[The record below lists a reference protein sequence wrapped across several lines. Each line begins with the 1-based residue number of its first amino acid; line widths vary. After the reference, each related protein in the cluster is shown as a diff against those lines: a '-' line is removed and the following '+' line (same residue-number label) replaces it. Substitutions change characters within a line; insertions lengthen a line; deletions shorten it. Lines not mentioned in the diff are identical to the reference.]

1 MSEETSVRASID
13 TSSAHELLSRL
24 RDDHEHLIQ
33 LLVRMVEAESPSTDA
48 ESQRAVQG
56 ILTEELENLG
66 FDVQLTEG
74 KQTGGYLVAR
84 PLGRSGDRP
93 AQLLLG
99 HCDTVWPLG
108 TLETMPISIREGRM
122 TGPGVYDMK
131 AGLVQVI
138 GALRALEALGLE
150 PEVEPLVF
158 VSSDEEIGGAESKDA
173 IVSLSKDVSRVLVVE
188 PPLGL
193 EGHLKTARK
202 GLGRFD
208 VLVRGESAHAGLDPG
223 KGISAVLELTHVVQK
238 LFALTDLA
246 NGLTV
251 NVGTIEG
258 GSRPNVVAAES
269 RASVDVRVVSTGQAR
284 EVEASIRAIE
294 PELTGAR
301 IEIEG
306 GFDVLPLERTPAN
319 RALWRVAKESA
330 ALIGVNLQQALAGG
344 ASDGNLASQYAPTLD
359 GLGPV
364 GDGAHA
370 RHEFI
375 ELDSLIERG
384 TLLAMLILA
393 PAQVPDEP

>member
-1 MSEETSVRASID
+1 MSLREDID
-13 TSSAHELLSRL
+13 TSKARELLSWL
-24 RDDHEHLIQ
+24 REDHENLIE
-33 LLVRMVEAESPSTDA
+33 LLTRMVQAESPSTDP

-56 ILTEELENLG
+56 ILTEELEALG
-66 FDVQLTEG
+66 FEVQLTKGNE
-74 KQTGGYLVAR
+74 TGGYLVAR
-84 PLGRSGDRP
+84 PNGVGAQMP

-108 TLETMPISIREGRM
+108 TLETMPISIHEGRM

-150 PEVEPLVF
+150 PEVEPVVF

-173 IVSLSKDVSRVLVVE
+173 IISLSEEVSRVLVVE
-188 PPLGL
+188 PSLGL
-193 EGHLKTARK
+193 EGRLKTARK

-208 VLVRGESAHAGLDPG
+208 VLVRGEPAHAGLDPG

-238 LFALTDLA
+238 LFALNDLA

-251 NVGTIEG
+251 NVGIIEG

-269 RASVDVRVVSTGQAR
+269 RASVDVRVVSTQQAR
-284 EVEASIRAIE
+284 EVEAAIRSIE
-294 PELTGAR
+294 PELAGAR

-306 GFDVLPLERTPAN
+306 GFEVQPLERTPAN
-319 RALWRVAKESA
+319 RALWDIAEESA
-330 ALIGVNLQQALAGG
+330 GLLGLNLEQALAGG

-384 TLLAMLILA
+384 ALLAMLILA
-393 PAQVPDEP
+393 PAQVSDEL